1 MVPANIFEEL
11 SSTHPSPPP
20 HFTFDKQNPC
30 RDETDQHS
38 LTTRRGAKTHLTN
51 FDPETSDYYQA
62 VLQNLFFATLN
73 TPISERGFST
83 RDNRT
88 HRDASKYR
96 YADLLQDPGGFLEH
110 LKQVPFVNGGL
121 FDCLDTFEATGNG
134 GVRIDCFT
142 DNENDRQKLKVPT
155 KLFFDE
161 NDGIFPLFS
170 HYKFTVEENTP
181 VEQEV
186 ALDPELL
193 GQVFENLLGAYNP
206 ETRSTA
212 RKATG
217 SYYTPRQIVDYM
229 VDEALIA
236 YFLQKVEPYDN
247 DKKDLE
253 DRLRDDLLAYNST
266 RGN

>member
-1 MVPANIFEEL
+1 MI
-11 SSTHPSPPP
+11 
-20 HFTFDKQNPC
+20 
-30 RDETDQHS
+30 R
-38 LTTRRGAKTHLTN
+38 
-51 FDPETSDYYQA
+51 
-62 VLQNLFFATLN
+62 
-73 TPISERGFST
+73 
-83 RDNRT
+83 
-88 HRDASKYR
+88 
-96 YADLLQDPGGFLEH
+96 
-110 LKQVPFVNGGL
+110 LKQLG
-121 FDCLDTFEATGNG
+121 DG

-142 DNENDRQKLKVPT
+142 DNQNDREKLKVPT
-155 KLFFDE
+155 KIFFDAD
-161 NDGIFPLFS
+161 DGIFPLFS

-212 RKATG
+212 RRATG

-236 YFLQKVEPYDN
+236 YFLQKVGPYDN

-253 DRLRDDLLAYNST
+253 DRLRDDLLAYNQQGEIEKT
-266 RGN
+266 